1 MPTEP
6 KNDNGIEDGDRT
18 PDDSIASAE
27 TQAETETDSGSG
39 QGSGQGSD
47 PNTDPNTGPNT
58 DPGSTESRRS
68 PHAAGMRSVLD
79 TMAAGDPADTL
90 ALRDVIQGLGRGTFG
105 VLLFLAA
112 LPAFIPIPGLA
123 GALSG
128 PLVVLV
134 GLQVLILLPNPWL
147 PGFVARRGP
156 LRSTVIRFDR
166 KVSPWLRRLEKTV
179 RPRLVTFVE
188 HPLATVFTGLQIVLL
203 GILLSLP
210 IPFTNYLFA
219 CLLMIYALALLERD
233 GAMMLIAWACGLA
246 AIGVFGVLSG
256 NLVALAWAWLEK
268 LP

>member
-1 MPTEP
+1 
-6 KNDNGIEDGDRT
+6 
-18 PDDSIASAE
+18 
-27 TQAETETDSGSG
+27 
-39 QGSGQGSD
+39 
-47 PNTDPNTGPNT
+47 
-58 DPGSTESRRS
+58 
-68 PHAAGMRSVLD
+68 MRSVLD
-79 TMAAGDPADTL
+79 AMAAGDPADTL
-90 ALRDVIQGLGRGTFG
+90 AVRDVIQGLGRGTFG

-123 GALSG
+123 GGLSG

-147 PGFVARRGP
+147 PGFIARRGP

-166 KVSPWLRRLEKTV
+166 KVSPWLRRLEKMV
-179 RPRLVTFVE
+179 RPRLLAVVE
-188 HPLATVFTGLQIVLL
+188 HPLSTVFTGLQLVLL

-219 CLLMIYALALLERD
+219 GLLLVYALALLERD
-233 GAMMLIAWACGLA
+233 GAMMLFAWACGVA

>member
-1 MPTEP
+1 MTREPQDEGDSGTPTGGQP
-6 KNDNGIEDGDRT
+6 PDPAGEDADTGGSSD
-18 PDDSIASAE
+18 
-27 TQAETETDSGSG
+27 TETDTAAHED
-39 QGSGQGSD
+39 SD
-47 PNTDPNTGPNT
+47 ED
-58 DPGSTESRRS
+58 SAHRRRR
-68 PHAAGMRSVLD
+68 PRAAGMRSVLD
-79 TMAAGDPADTL
+79 AMAAGDPADTL
-90 ALRDVIQGLGRGTFG
+90 AVRDVIQGLGRGTFG
-105 VLLFLAA
+105 VLLFLAT

-147 PGFVARRGP
+147 PGFIARRGP

-179 RPRLVTFVE
+179 RPRLLAVVE
-188 HPLATVFTGLQIVLL
+188 HPLATVFTGLQLVLL

-219 CLLMIYALALLERD
+219 GLLLVYALALLERD
-233 GAMMLIAWACGLA
+233 GAIMLVAWACGLA

>member
-1 MPTEP
+1 MTRDPQDEGANEGANESREDDGSSARADGDAKTET
-6 KNDNGIEDGDRT
+6 GGQEEDGA
-18 PDDSIASAE
+18 DSAH
-27 TQAETETDSGSG
+27 
-39 QGSGQGSD
+39 
-47 PNTDPNTGPNT
+47 
-58 DPGSTESRRS
+58 SRRKPS
-68 PHAAGMRSVLD
+68 AAGMRSVLD
-79 TMAAGDPADTL
+79 AMAAGDPADTL
-90 ALRDVIQGLGRGTFG
+90 AVRDVIEGLGRGTFG

-134 GLQVLILLPNPWL
+134 GLQVLFLLPNPWL
-147 PGFVARRGP
+147 PGFIARRGP

-179 RPRLVTFVE
+179 RPRLLAIVE
-188 HPLATVFTGLQIVLL
+188 HPLATIFTGLQLVLL

-219 CLLMIYALALLERD
+219 CLLLVYALALLERD

-246 AIGVFGVLSG
+246 AIAVFGVLSG